1 MRAAFPS
8 IGLCAL
14 GAMLAT
20 GPTLDAAPGA
30 THRTSKDLS
39 AIEQRGTLRAL
50 VILDDEREFISG
62 RAGDKPGLDYEIL
75 EGFARLQHV
84 KLELVPVESWD
95 GLVPALQ
102 QGRGDLI
109 AGRFT
114 ITEARKQLIDFTVE
128 TFPTRNVVVTRKP
141 HRPVTTLEQLRKERI
156 SVVKGT
162 SMAALLPTLGVPA
175 ANIDLSVP
183 TGGILVAMRAGRI
196 TCTVH
201 EVYTAIVARRDDPAI
216 ELGMFVGDALSLA
229 YGVRK
234 TDPQLRAALN
244 AHIDGVRHSPMWSR
258 LVVKYFGE
266 SALDVLKDARDE

>member
-1 MRAAFPS
+1 MRAVWVA
-8 IGLCAL
+8 IGLTTML
-14 GAMLAT
+14 GAAAASIEAGPAPVTPAT
-20 GPTLDAAPGA
+20 
-30 THRTSKDLS
+30 DLS
-39 AIEQRGTLRAL
+39 AIQARGTLRLL

-62 RAGDKPGLDYEIL
+62 AAGDSPGLDYELL
-75 EGFARLQHV
+75 EGFARQHKV
-84 KLELVPVESWD
+84 KLELVPVASWD

-114 ITEARKQLIDFTVE
+114 VTEARQKLIDFTVE

-141 HRPVTTLEQLRKERI
+141 HRRVLTLEELRRERV

-183 TGGILVAMRAGRI
+183 TGGILVAMKSGKI
-196 TCTVH
+196 NCTVH
-201 EVYTAIVARRDDPAI
+201 EVYTAIVAQRNDPEI
-216 ELGMFVGDALSLA
+216 EMGLFIGAPLSLA

-234 TDPQLRAALN
+234 SDPSLLAALN
-244 AHIDGVRHSPMWSR
+244 TYIAHVRRSPMWSR
-258 LVVKYFGE
+258 LVVKYFGDA
-266 SALDVLKDARDE
+266 ALAVLQEARKD